1 MPRMAFDDANLL
13 IFSGEDRLRF
23 IDGLSSNKI
32 DFNLTDVINTL
43 ILTTK
48 AKIMAQLHLF
58 MLNDMLISI
67 TISDNHANL
76 VNYLN
81 SKILTQQVAINDV
94 TKLNHIDLVYG
105 ENTNMVG
112 VTVSEE
118 ITKVNVNGNY
128 GFEIYSIKQNRL
140 LTSTDQQSFIDWRV
154 DNLIPWHGYEITN
167 KVNPYQCGLD
177 DQVHENKGCYTG
189 QEVLTRMRSRN
200 KGMRELYSVENVEI
214 SDDKVT
220 TKGTTNSLAVKR
232 I

>member
-200 KGMRELYSVENVEI
+200 KGMRELYSVDNVEI

-220 TKGTTNSLAVKR
+220 TKGTTNSLAVRR

>member
-32 DFNLTDVINTL
+32 DFSLTDVINTL

-76 VNYLN
+76 VSYLN

-167 KVNPYQCGLD
+167 KVNPYQCGLN

-200 KGMRELYSVENVEI
+200 KGMMELYSVDNVEI

>member
-1 MPRMAFDDANLL
+1 
-13 IFSGEDRLRF
+13 
-23 IDGLSSNKI
+23 
-32 DFNLTDVINTL
+32 
-43 ILTTK
+43 
-48 AKIMAQLHLF
+48 MAQLHLF

-200 KGMRELYSVENVEI
+200 KGMRELYSVDNVEI

>member
-32 DFNLTDVINTL
+32 DFNLSDVINTL

-112 VTVSEE
+112 VTVSGE
-118 ITKVNVNGNY
+118 ITRVNVNENY

-200 KGMRELYSVENVEI
+200 KGMRELYSVDNVEI

>member
-200 KGMRELYSVENVEI
+200 KGMRELYSVDNVEI